1 VEKKIIA
8 LLLVILALAL
18 TTSVLAYNLLNQNR
32 EESKETQ
39 TRTFIF
45 EFTPRMQKII
55 NGTIVVNATFSLEG
69 N

>member
-1 VEKKIIA
+1 MEKKIIA